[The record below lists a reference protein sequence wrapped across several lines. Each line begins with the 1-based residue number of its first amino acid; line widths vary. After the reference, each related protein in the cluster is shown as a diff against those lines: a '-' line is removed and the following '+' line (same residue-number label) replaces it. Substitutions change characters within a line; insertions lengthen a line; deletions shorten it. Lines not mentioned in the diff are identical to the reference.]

1 MVGDI
6 VAVSSPTGPPLAH
19 LLEVLEETPHRGPRL
34 ANASE
39 EQRHESQQH
48 GEPSL
53 AAAVVVAVAVAVA
66 VAIVLVLVN
75 VVGID
80 TNPCTKF

>member
-19 LLEVLEETPHRGPRL
+19 LLEETPHRGPRL

-66 VAIVLVLVN
+66 IVLVLVN